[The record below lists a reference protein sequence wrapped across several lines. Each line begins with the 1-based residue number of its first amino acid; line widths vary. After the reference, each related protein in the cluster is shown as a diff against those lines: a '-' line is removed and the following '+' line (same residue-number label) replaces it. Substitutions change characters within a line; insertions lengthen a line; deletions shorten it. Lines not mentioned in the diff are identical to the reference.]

1 MHTCEPQVENRHRM
15 WSMLNTIRQSSNL
28 PWMVTSDFNEAL
40 WHFEQFSRTP
50 RNESQMQAFRDVMQI
65 CELRDFGFKGLPH
78 TYDNR
83 REGWNNVKVRLD
95 HAIADDRWRDIVTNA
110 QVVHLVS
117 PCSDHCP
124 ILLNFHVKDDSR
136 TRKKCL
142 HYEIIW
148 EREAEFT
155 EVVGDAWASA
165 GDKGDLGEVNLTLTK
180 VNVCPAF
187 LE

>member
-1 MHTCEPQVENRHRM
+1 MRVKCKPFGMSCKSVSCRILVLKDCHTPCE
-15 WSMLNTIRQSSNL
+15 T
-28 PWMVTSDFNEAL
+28 
-40 WHFEQFSRTP
+40 
-50 RNESQMQAFRDVMQI
+50 
-65 CELRDFGFKGLPH
+65 
-78 TYDNR
+78 R

-95 HAIADDRWRDIVTNA
+95 RAIADDRWRDIVTNA
-110 QVVHLVS
+110 QVHLVS